1 VSATRE
7 EWKEHAAMC
16 TMVAI
21 CFSRQAIPGGRSSF
35 GVKFFVVKWLMCV
48 RCKCGAKDT
57 LMGSCVAMERVVHH
71 THGQTPSFGAI

>member
-35 GVKFFVVKWLMCV
+35 GVKFFVVRDPL
-48 RCKCGAKDT
+48 

-71 THGQTPSFGAI
+71 THRQTPSFGAI

>member
-1 VSATRE
+1 
-7 EWKEHAAMC
+7 MC

-57 LMGSCVAMERVVHH
+57 TADVDCARVGRGTSRPLLDSLH
-71 THGQTPSFGAI
+71 